1 MKFSKIVLALAV
13 GALLSACG
21 QTPASSSSEG
31 GNSAAS
37 SSASSEAGTSSS
49 SSSSSASTDSGGSS
63 SSDSQTE
70 EQVTIQEI
78 LQLVA
83 KAKEKA
89 SLISSGTVTLN
100 KNSLYEG
107 LTSQEMPFE
116 FGTDSNGDTLHYVGF
131 DYDGRKDN
139 YLIKDEKGAIVPIT
153 KDSTGKISKP
163 WGTFTEV
170 AFPFENPISSGNI
183 MGTEGFLSYLL
194 EKANSNVNKD
204 LKVSSK
210 DGVYSASFGYFE
222 SLDTWTFYKVEVSFS
237 IGTQNEI
244 KTAKIKVDEYPKAS
258 FIVDDELGVITLL
271 EGASVNSSKEYVIS
285 QTTGE
290 KTFVNPY
297 KLEDFYATSF
307 DLRYNET
314 ALTSASNV
322 QMEVEGNAS
331 VKIENILP
339 ATASFAFDEIQIS
352 VTEGTEGGLS
362 AFYDSYNNQISIN
375 ASSVGTYLVT
385 VWTKKVTKT
394 FNVVVTTAQPK
405 SISLSYVIDG
415 VSPSGYDSFVY
426 EPGQAI
432 QAYKEVTYYLQ
443 ASVMPNAAN
452 QSLVASVKDKEASTY
467 TLEKKSIK
475 VSTMPDAEAKEVF
488 CFTPNV
494 TGTFAVTISS
504 TVKPEVQEVVNFNV
518 VENPSIKEVLSSE
531 YGQKMGNNVS
541 PRLTFTPS
549 EDGLSGKV
557 KIVKGSQTETCA
569 YTLTKGAKYYSFALT
584 HESGETFNYSL
595 KMNFA
600 YELYLFT
607 EGDSW
612 GNQLFKVTPEL
623 LVQGDWTGTGGA
635 YTLNISLMMGNNA
648 SLSIMKTGEF
658 NSSYMQVS
666 YSLVESG
673 DGYTGSFTANSY
685 TEDQFTTLPLS
696 FTVNKDYT
704 TLSVSFTYEGTAL
717 TFALAKADY

>member
-21 QTPASSSSEG
+21 QTPASSSSQG
-31 GNSAAS
+31 G
-37 SSASSEAGTSSS
+37 SSATSSS
-49 SSSSSASTDSGGSS
+49 TSSETGSS

-78 LQLVA
+78 LQLA
-83 KAKEKA
+83 SKAKEKA

-100 KNSLYEG
+100 QNSLFDG

-131 DYDGRKDN
+131 ENKERTDN
-139 YLIKDEKGAIVPIT
+139 YLIKDEKGAVVPIT

-163 WGTFTEV
+163 WGTFSEV
-170 AFPFENPISSGNI
+170 AFPFENPFSYGNI
-183 MGTEGFLSYLL
+183 MGTDGFLTYLL

-204 LKVSSK
+204 LKVSLK

-222 SLDTWTFYKVEVSFS
+222 SLDTYNFYKFETSFS
-237 IGTQNEI
+237 IGTQSEL
-244 KTAKIKVDEYPKAS
+244 KSATIKVDSYPQSS
-258 FIVDDELGVITLL
+258 FIADDELGVITLL
-271 EGASVNSSKEYVIS
+271 EGATPNNSKEYVIS
-285 QTTGE
+285 QTVGE
-290 KTFVNPY
+290 KTFVCPY
-297 KLEDFYATSF
+297 KLDDFNATSF
-307 DLRYNET
+307 DLTYNET
-314 ALTSASNV
+314 VLTSASNV

-331 VKIENILP
+331 VKIENVLP
-339 ATASFAFDEIQIS
+339 ATASFAFDELQIT
-352 VTEGTEGGLS
+352 VTGGTEGGLS
-362 AFYDSYNNQISIN
+362 AFYNSYDNQISIN

-385 VWTKKVTKT
+385 IWTKKVTKT

-443 ASVMPNAAN
+443 TSVMPNAAD
-452 QSLVASVKDKEASTY
+452 QSLEATVKDKEASTY

-488 CFTPNV
+488 CFTPHS

-504 TVKPEVQEVVNFNV
+504 TVKPEVQEVVNFKV
-518 VENPSIKEVLSSE
+518 VENRSIKEVLSSE
-531 YGQKMGNNVS
+531 YGQKMGNTVS
-541 PRLTFTPS
+541 PRLIFTPS

-557 KIVKGSQTETCA
+557 NIVKGSQTETCA

-600 YELYLFT
+600 YELFLFT

-623 LVQGDWTGTGGA
+623 LIQGNWTGTSGG
-635 YTLNISLMMGNNA
+635 YSLDISFSMGNNA

-658 NSSYMQVS
+658 KSSYMQVS
-666 YSLVESG
+666 YSLAESG
-673 DGYTGSFTANSY
+673 DGYAGSFTANSY
-685 TEDQFTTLPLS
+685 TEDPFTTLPLS

-704 TLSVSFTYEGTAL
+704 TLSVSFTYQGSAL
-717 TFALAKADY
+717 SFALAKADY

>member
-21 QTPASSSSEG
+21 QIPANSSSEG
-31 GNSAAS
+31 GSSAAS

-63 SSDSQTE
+63 SSDSQIE

-131 DYDGRKDN
+131 GYDGRKDN

-153 KDSTGKISKP
+153 KNSTGKISKP

-210 DGVYSASFGYFE
+210 DGVFSASFGYFE
-222 SLDTWTFYKVEVSFS
+222 SLDTWTFYKIEVSFS

-271 EGASVNSSKEYVIS
+271 EGASVNSSKEVVIS

-307 DLRYNET
+307 DLTYNET
-314 ALTSASNV
+314 VLTSASNV

-415 VSPSGYDSFVY
+415 VSPSGYD
-426 EPGQAI
+426 
-432 QAYKEVTYYLQ
+432 YLC
-443 ASVMPNAAN
+443 M
-452 QSLVASVKDKEASTY
+452 SLDRQY
-467 TLEKKSIK
+467 
-475 VSTMPDAEAKEVF
+475 
-488 CFTPNV
+488 
-494 TGTFAVTISS
+494 
-504 TVKPEVQEVVNFNV
+504 
-518 VENPSIKEVLSSE
+518 
-531 YGQKMGNNVS
+531 
-541 PRLTFTPS
+541 
-549 EDGLSGKV
+549 
-557 KIVKGSQTETCA
+557 
-569 YTLTKGAKYYSFALT
+569 
-584 HESGETFNYSL
+584 
-595 KMNFA
+595 
-600 YELYLFT
+600 
-607 EGDSW
+607 
-612 GNQLFKVTPEL
+612 
-623 LVQGDWTGTGGA
+623 
-635 YTLNISLMMGNNA
+635 
-648 SLSIMKTGEF
+648 
-658 NSSYMQVS
+658 
-666 YSLVESG
+666 
-673 DGYTGSFTANSY
+673 
-685 TEDQFTTLPLS
+685 
-696 FTVNKDYT
+696 
-704 TLSVSFTYEGTAL
+704 
-717 TFALAKADY
+717 